1 MDHTVK
7 AFEADLENLKRLIA
21 EMGGLA
27 EKAVADSVLA
37 LGRRDLELAQR
48 VVREDERLDKL
59 QREVEEAAIFLI
71 ARRQPVA
78 SDLRDVIGALRI
90 CSDLERIGDLAKNI
104 AKRAIAIGS
113 DTQPQRLIH
122 GVSHM
127 SQLALEQLKQVLDAY
142 TQKNHGKALSVWKR
156 DEEID
161 AMYTSIFRELL
172 TYMMEDARNI
182 TVCTHLLFT
191 AKNIERIGDH
201 ATNISETVYY
211 VASGETLGDERPK
224 GDDSSYT
231 ASIPTAA
238 Q

>member
-7 AFEADLENLKRLIA
+7 AFETDLENLTRLIA

-27 EKAVADSVLA
+27 EKAVSDSVLA
-37 LGRRDLELAQR
+37 LSRRDLELAQR
-48 VVREDERLDKL
+48 VVLSDERLDRL
-59 QREVEEAAIFLI
+59 QREVEEAAILLI

-78 SDLRDVIGALRI
+78 ADLRDVIAALRI
-90 CSDLERIGDLAKNI
+90 CNDLERIGDLAKNI
-104 AKRAIAIGS
+104 AKRVLAMG
-113 DTQPQRLIH
+113 TGVQPQKLVH
-122 GVSHM
+122 GVAHI
-127 SQLALEQLKQVLDAY
+127 SQMALEQLKHVLDAY
-142 TQKNHGKALSVWKR
+142 TQKNGDKAMGVWKR
-156 DEEID
+156 DEAID

-201 ATNISETVYY
+201 ATNIAEIVYY
-211 VASGETLGDERPK
+211 VATGDTMAEERPK
-224 GDDSSYT
+224 GDDTSYT
-231 ASIPTAA
+231 GAVPTAA